1 MSILKMEDPLQESM
15 ERSVLRCRKCR
26 KSVIDSTCLFTIPAA
41 DEASADVCSIWH
53 LDVDTLP
60 EWILTSVHQTQWTAG
75 KLNCQNCRA
84 RLGGFNFIN
93 HSQCPCGTDASIHF
107 SKSRMDY
114 DHKHSILIV
123 QPLRSRLNGGQMDVS
138 QNHQEMADFN
148 MTTLDRFQD
157 NCAAALPL
165 ESPIQASNPQT
176 DARTPVEREN
186 SLWES
191 VPASGGRDFYPV
203 VVSHPA
209 SQQLHTDGEA
219 SSASEG
225 TQPPLDQ
232 QLLQTEEDV
241 ESSGETAA
249 LCDEVSDP
257 TPFLRRRWISDSVSD
272 HGEEP
277 VPPTSVGSPPSN
289 SLSKRAKNHLKSMRR
304 KQRRRERWLQHQKEK
319 ALAERV
325 RVLLLDD
332 EDDEDEEE
340 VHQEDRENLT
350 CAVCLDVYFS
360 PHRSQACG
368 HIFCEPCLRAHA
380 MNCGKDKTTC
390 PLCRDVILYTN
401 LQTELD
407 QRAKT
412 LFPKLYKARK
422 REFEVSLC
430 ASWPLPEGVRDEDF
444 PVLHFYGVQSDHI
457 SFKIFFVISY
467 ILCCFLVLAF
477 LWFVLFFYCFRPY
490 GPVPS
495 CFAGYAC

>member
-1 MSILKMEDPLQESM
+1 MSILKIEDPLQESM

-26 KSVIDSTCLFTIPAA
+26 KSIIDSTCLLTIPAA

-107 SKSRMDY
+107 SKSRLDY

-138 QNHQEMADFN
+138 QNHQEMAEFN
-148 MTTLDRFQD
+148 RTTLDRFQD
-157 NCAAALPL
+157 NCAAAMPL

-176 DARTPVEREN
+176 V
-186 SLWES
+186 
-191 VPASGGRDFYPV
+191 
-203 VVSHPA
+203 
-209 SQQLHTDGEA
+209 
-219 SSASEG
+219 SEG

-241 ESSGETAA
+241 ESSVETTA

-257 TPFLRRRWISDSVSD
+257 TLFLRRRWISDSVSE
-272 HGEEP
+272 HEEEP

-289 SLSKRAKNHLKSMRR
+289 SLSKREKNHLKSMRR

-380 MNCGKDKTTC
+380 MNSRKDKTTC

-422 REFEVSLC
+422 REFEASPC
-430 ASWPLPEGVRDEDF
+430 AAWPLPEGVRDEDF
-444 PVLHFYGVQSDHI
+444 PVLHFYGAQSDHI

-477 LWFVLFFYCFRPY
+477 LWFVLFFYCFKPY
-490 GPVPS
+490 GPIPS